1 MKQDDDKTAK
11 DSTEKDS
18 TEKDSV
24 NNDSINKLSA
34 TDNIT
39 DKKVIHNVFIDTLDT
54 PIATPLSRPSI
65 DASLSKPQSD
75 NEVQANHSQNDDV
88 QSKAGLNRRRF
99 MKGFGSIG
107 MTAVG
112 AASLGLAGCGS
123 DDDNFVIDEGENVS
137 FDHGIASGDPLS
149 NRVMLWTRVT
159 PKKAGSQQFT
169 VKWAIARDEQMKNT
183 VKQGQVNASAVKDY
197 TVKVDVDSLQ
207 PNTVYYYQFTVGKNT
222 SRVGRTKTLPVG
234 QVNQVKMAV
243 FSCANYPAGFFHVY
257 ADAAKRND
265 LDVFLHLG
273 DYIYE
278 YGRTVTNAQGNAVP
292 AYASANAAAINREVL
307 PEQEVFTIN
316 SYRTRYA
323 QYKTDPDLQNLHAA
337 LPMIAVWDDHE
348 LANDT
353 YEEGA
358 DNHQPATEG
367 NWDDRKLAAV
377 TAYHEWMPIRTSD
390 SQSKIYRSF
399 EFGDLI
405 SLNMLDTRVIGR
417 DKQLNY
423 VDFIKPNSILGFSI
437 DATAFRSATNDPNRE
452 LLGLTQS
459 NWLVSQMQQSSAKW
473 QILGQQI
480 LMGRMDIP
488 APVILNLADPRLGLD
503 INAYLTLVN
512 KAQTRPQ
519 DLNNV
524 DKANLSQPAIPY
536 NIDAWDGYGSARQR
550 VLTAAKNYNKNLVVL
565 AGDSHNAWANNLIT
579 DDGTAVGVEF
589 ATSSVS
595 SPGFE
600 EYIPNPSAQVKAV
613 LTQLIPGLQYMNPS
627 DRGYIVVTVTPESC
641 QSEWI
646 FVSDILKQ
654 TYSSR
659 VEQTLKVFA
668 GENKLSS

>member
-1 MKQDDDKTAK
+1 MSQNNDKTAQ
-11 DSTEKDS
+11 
-18 TEKDSV
+18 
-24 NNDSINKLSA
+24 NNQESS
-34 TDNIT
+34 DNHLNYEEGFD
-39 DKKVIHNVFIDTLDT
+39 DKSLTKRVIHNVVIDTLEKPTSAVARPTDSRSSNSITQST
-54 PIATPLSRPSI
+54 P
-65 DASLSKPQSD
+65 SD
-75 NEVQANHSQNDDV
+75 KTGV
-88 QSKAGLNRRRF
+88 NRRRF
-99 MKGFGSIG
+99 MQGFGSIG
-107 MTAVG
+107 MTAIG
-112 AASLGLAGCGS
+112 AATLGLTACGD
-123 DDDNFVIDEGENVS
+123 DDDNITTNTKFNNAAS
-137 FDHGIASGDPLS
+137 FDHGVASGDPLS
-149 NRVMLWTRVT
+149 DRIILWTRVT
-159 PKKAGSQQFT
+159 PENTGSQQFA
-169 VKWAIARDEQMKNT
+169 VKWMMARDEQMRDM
-183 VKQGQVNASAVKDY
+183 VKQGEVATSAVKDY
-197 TVKVDVDSLQ
+197 TVKVDVDGLM
-207 PNTVYYYQFTVGKNT
+207 PNTVYYYQFVVGNKA

-257 ADAAKRND
+257 ADAARRND
-265 LDVFLHLG
+265 LDVLIHLG

-278 YGRTVTNAQGNAVP
+278 YGRTTTDAQGNTIP
-292 AYASANAAAINREVL
+292 AYASANAAAIDREVM
-307 PEQEVFTIN
+307 PEIEAFTLN

-323 QYKTDPDLQNLHAA
+323 QYKTDPDLQDLHATA
-337 LPMIAVWDDHE
+337 PMIAVWDDHE

-353 YEEGA
+353 YEDGA
-358 DNHQPATEG
+358 ENHQPATEG
-367 NWDDRKLAAV
+367 GWDKRKMEAV
-377 TAYHEWMPIRTSD
+377 TAYHEWMPIRTSQ
-390 SQSKIYRSF
+390 SQSVIYRNF

-423 VDFIKPNSILGFSI
+423 VNYIKPNSILGFSI
-437 DATAFRSATNDPNRE
+437 DATAFRAASNDSNRE
-452 LLGLTQS
+452 LLGLSQS
-459 NWLVSQMQQSSAKW
+459 NWLVNQMQQSSAKW

-503 INAYLTLVN
+503 INAYLGIVQ

-519 DLNNV
+519 DLNDA

-550 VLTAAKNYNKNLVVL
+550 VLTTAKSLNKNLVVL
-565 AGDSHNAWANNLIT
+565 AGDSHNAWANNLTT

-613 LTQLIPGLQYMNPS
+613 LTQLIGGLEYINPS
-627 DRGYIVVTVTPESC
+627 DRGYMVITVTPESC

-646 FVSDILKQ
+646 FVSNILQQ

-659 VEQTLKVFA
+659 VEQTLRVLA
-668 GENKLSS
+668 GENKLST